1 MLRHLSKDGFTLI
14 ELIIVVAIIGLL
26 AAAAFVAVDPAKRIG
41 KANDATRWSDVT
53 AIADAIMKYTV
64 DNNGSL
70 PSGVSS
76 ASADTEYMI
85 HIEGGTA
92 SGTDVCTSTGNTDS
106 ELDISSGLVSEYIAT
121 MPLDPNV
128 AASAAELT
136 GIGYYFEKDANGR
149 IKVGACIESAY
160 AAASIYVQR

>member
-1 MLRHLSKDGFTLI
+1 
-14 ELIIVVAIIGLL
+14 
-26 AAAAFVAVDPAKRIG
+26 
-41 KANDATRWSDVT
+41 
-53 AIADAIMKYTV
+53 
-64 DNNGSL
+64 
-70 PSGVSS
+70 
-76 ASADTEYMI
+76 MI

>member
-26 AAAAFVAVDPAKRIG
+26 AAAAFVAVDPAKRVG

-70 PSGVSS
+70 PTAVNGATATTYYLVHIAGGVESGTHLCT
-76 ASADTEYMI
+76 AT
-85 HIEGGTA
+85 GGTY
-92 SGTDVCTSTGNTDS
+92 S

-121 MPLDPNV
+121 MPIDPDVSIATSQTNGV
-128 AASAAELT
+128 
-136 GIGYYFEKDANGR
+136 GYYILKDANGR
-149 IKVGACIESAY
+149 IRVGACNESDY
-160 AAASIYVQR
+160 ATASIYVQR